1 MRRVVRIRRGVAVAA
16 GLVVL
21 GACTTANPVDARIT
35 NPVRQSSVNAS
46 VGNLRLLA
54 TRVEAPDD
62 AQHLQNG
69 NVGLFT
75 TLANDG
81 TSADKLVGVS
91 TVYARQV
98 VYRVGEGAESPIAVN
113 VPAKGVASMQYPGG
127 PHLELVDLKVDVAW
141 QPVHPGDVPIREQR
155 VADDERVHR
164 GVRVPHGLAADD
176 VLSGSQNPEMPSP
189 TNLAPRTRSSTAMM
203 TVLLCTNHV
212 RRFCRIAPARSPM
225 AR

>member
-21 GACTTANPVDARIT
+21 GACTTVNPVDARIT

-98 VYRVGEGAESPIAVN
+98 VYRVGEGAEGPIAVN

-127 PHLELVDLKVDVAW
+127 PHLELVNLKVDVRGSRFI
-141 QPVHPGDVPIREQR
+141 PVTFRFENN
-155 VADDERVHR
+155 
-164 GVRVPHGLAADD
+164 
-176 VLSGSQNPEMPSP
+176 GSLTMNVFVEGFGFPTVSP
-189 TNLAPRTRSSTAMM
+189 PTTS
-203 TVLLCTNHV
+203 
-212 RRFCRIAPARSPM
+212 
-225 AR
+225 

>member
-1 MRRVVRIRRGVAVAA
+1 MAA
-16 GLVVL
+16 ATGLVLL
-21 GACTTANPVDARIT
+21 GACTAPGSADARIT
-35 NPVRQSSVNAS
+35 NPVRQNSVNAS

-81 TSADKLVGVS
+81 TSADKLAGVS

-98 VYRVGEGAESPIAVN
+98 VYRVGEGAESSIAVN

-127 PHLELVDLKVDVAW
+127 PHLELVDLKVDVAGGRFI
-141 QPVHPGDVPIREQR
+141 PVTFRFENNGS
-155 VADDERVHR
+155 VAVNVFVE
-164 GVRVPHGLAADD
+164 GFGF
-176 VLSGSQNPEMPSP
+176 P
-189 TNLAPRTRSSTAMM
+189 TVSPRTTSSGG
-203 TVLLCTNHV
+203 
-212 RRFCRIAPARSPM
+212 
-225 AR
+225 